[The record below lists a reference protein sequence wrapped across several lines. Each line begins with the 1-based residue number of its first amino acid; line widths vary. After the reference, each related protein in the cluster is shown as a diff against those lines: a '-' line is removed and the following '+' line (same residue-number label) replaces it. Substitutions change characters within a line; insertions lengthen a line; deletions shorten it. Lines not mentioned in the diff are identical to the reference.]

1 MKIENLLVEKAKE
14 DGIEKIV
21 VGGVI
26 TNENN
31 EVLILKRNADDFLGG
46 IDELPSGKLEAGES
60 IFEGLQR
67 EIKEETNLDI
77 KKVVSYIEQFDYL
90 SGSCKKCRQFN
101 FKVEVTGGPILLTE
115 HDSYKWMSLNDI
127 ENENNISPEVKHG
140 LLVYKFNEE
149 QKNSEEQK

>member
-26 TNENN
+26 TNKNN

-67 EIKEETNLDI
+67 EIKEETNLDVDKI
-77 KKVVSYIEQFDYL
+77 YGYIDFFDYL
-90 SGSCKKCRQFN
+90 SSSGKKTRQFN
-101 FKVEVTGGPILLTE
+101 FWVKTKSVDNIKLTE
-115 HDSYKWMSLNDI
+115 HDEYKWLSLGECYNDEKI
-127 ENENNISPEVKHG
+127 TPKTMNTIVICGFNYLKH
-140 LLVYKFNEE
+140 
-149 QKNSEEQK
+149 

>member
-31 EVLILKRNADDFLGG
+31 EVLILKRNSDDFLGG

-67 EIKEETNLDI
+67 EIKEETNLDVDKI
-77 KKVVSYIEQFDYL
+77 YGYIDFFDYL
-90 SGSCKKCRQFN
+90 SSSGKKTRQFN
-101 FKVEVTGGPILLTE
+101 FWVKTKSVDNIKLTE
-115 HDSYKWMSLNDI
+115 HDEYKWLSLEECHNDEKI
-127 ENENNISPEVKHG
+127 TPKTMTTIVICGFNYLKH
-140 LLVYKFNEE
+140 
-149 QKNSEEQK
+149 